1 MATLTSLDTAN
12 AMADVIASRYSQ
24 LNTELVDLNHMR
36 RERMTLHFAKMQ
48 TLGNDY
54 IYLDN
59 LDGESKISC
68 PESLALKLCDR
79 NYGIGGDGIVFI
91 ERSNHYDAKIRIFN
105 RDGSEGKVAGNP
117 LRCVAKYLY
126 DKGIVDDTDMT
137 IDTWSG
143 PRTAH
148 AILAGGEVGS
158 VTVDMGDYTLTPAEL
173 PTTLSEDQMINGSI
187 TVGNNECKMTC
198 VGIGNPHAVVFVGN
212 VDAVDVP
219 GDGARIENLP
229 LFPERTNVE
238 FVRVV
243 NRTTVKM
250 RVWERGNGET
260 LACGS
265 GACAA
270 AVAAVINGYCDTD
283 KDITVKLRG
292 GDLLVRVSGNH
303 VSLTGDAKMV
313 FEGTT
318 VI

>member
-1 MATLTSLDTAN
+1 M
-12 AMADVIASRYSQ
+12 
-24 LNTELVDLNHMR
+24 
-36 RERMTLHFAKMQ
+36 
-48 TLGNDY
+48 
-54 IYLDN
+54 
-59 LDGESKISC
+59 
-68 PESLALKLCDR
+68 
-79 NYGIGGDGIVFI
+79 FI
-91 ERSNHYDAKIRIFN
+91 ERSNHYDAKMRIFN
-105 RDGSEGKVAGNP
+105 RDGSEGRVAGNP

-126 DKGIVDDTDMT
+126 DKGLVDDTDMV

-158 VTVDMGDYTLTPAEL
+158 VTVDMGDYTLDPAQL
-173 PTTLSEDQMINGSI
+173 PTTLSADQMIDGSI
-187 TVGNNECKMTC
+187 NIGGDTCRMTC

-212 VDAVDVP
+212 VDAVNVGTVGP
-219 GDGARIENLP
+219 EIENLP
-229 LFPERTNVE
+229 IFPERTNVE
-238 FVRVV
+238 FIRIV
-243 NRTTVKM
+243 NRTTIKM

-270 AVAAVINGYCDTD
+270 AVAAVVNGLCDTD

-292 GDLLVRVSGNH
+292 GDLLVRVSDNH